1 MMNDQEFDAVTET
14 ETSVVPDEQASKTQ
28 ITISKSLMVRIGIG
42 ILVVALGIGGFLV
55 FNSTKSD
62 NRFSEALAACDATDA
77 SGIVLAEDG
86 QSLTFDGK
94 GDEDFF
100 GGDYSDL
107 LCIIDELNAPS
118 TISERMSRTNSLM
131 GVQDADWEGISISWA
146 YHPNNGLDA
155 NLEIQ
160 K

>member
-1 MMNDQEFDAVTET
+1 MNTEEFDGTPNDEISDAVE
-14 ETSVVPDEQASKTQ
+14 ESNSNTQ
-28 ITISKSLMVRIGIG
+28 ITISKSLMVKTGIG
-42 ILVVALGIGGFLV
+42 VLIVALGIGGFFIL
-55 FNSTKSD
+55 NSTKTD
-62 NRFSEALAACDATDA
+62 KRFSDALVACDAVDA
-77 SGIVLAEDG
+77 SGIVLAEDS

-107 LCIIDELNAPS
+107 VCIIDELKGPS
-118 TISERMSRTNSLM
+118 TIEERMSRTNSLM
-131 GVQDADWEGISISWA
+131 GVQDADWDGIAISWS